1 MAEDSQYKGELLNK
15 RAIKLLNLFSWDMIG
30 DSGMD
35 LEGSDGEK
43 YGIDSLYSFKD
54 PAKDIPES
62 LILEA
67 KSYKTTSFSKSKL
80 QEWIDRLNI
89 KILELRNSEY
99 LIERFPIFKDIS
111 TLKIVLIFIWFD
123 DIENY
128 KEYRQKFLE
137 ILSEIK
143 VSSRTFRNGVYNK
156 IYVIDNDLISKLCS
170 LYTVVREFN
179 ENFKFYY
186 PSAFIHERAVQRS
199 AVLSLD
205 YFFSKFILGQL
216 KSSGKRYDTNIV
228 FYWGELDVRSF
239 EMLKSILKSYSFVDQ
254 EFKLVIYKYKRD
266 DDEFRKILPQIKKS
280 YENENIEFDI
290 KDMNSC
296 TELPTFI
303 IND

>member
-1 MAEDSQYKGELLNK
+1 MAEDSQYKGELWNK

-111 TLKIVLIFIWFD
+111 TLKIGLIFIWFD

-216 KSSGKRYDTNIV
+216 KSSGKRCDTNIV

-296 TELPTFI
+296 TELPIFI

>member
-1 MAEDSQYKGELLNK
+1 MAEDSQYKGELWNK

-111 TLKIVLIFIWFD
+111 TLKIGLIFIWFD

-266 DDEFRKILPQIKKS
+266 DDEFRKILSQIKKS

>member
-1 MAEDSQYKGELLNK
+1 MAEDSQYKGELWNK

-111 TLKIVLIFIWFD
+111 TLKIGLIFIWFD

-296 TELPTFI
+296 TELPIFI

>member
-1 MAEDSQYKGELLNK
+1 MAEDSQYKGELWNK

-111 TLKIVLIFIWFD
+111 TLKIGLIFIWFD

-290 KDMNSC
+290 KDMNS
-296 TELPTFI
+296 
-303 IND
+303 

>member
-1 MAEDSQYKGELLNK
+1 MAEDSQYKGELWNK
-15 RAIKLLNLFSWDMIG
+15 RAIKLLNLLSWDMIG

-35 LEGSDGEK
+35 LEGSDGKK

-67 KSYKTTSFSKSKL
+67 KSYKTTSFSKSKF
-80 QEWIDRLNI
+80 QEWIDRLNV

-111 TLKIVLIFIWFD
+111 TLKIGLIFIWFD

-128 KEYRQKFLE
+128 KVYRPEFLE

-170 LYTVVREFN
+170 LYTVIKEFG

-199 AVLSLD
+199 AILSLD

-228 FYWGELDVRSF
+228 FYWGELDMRSF

-254 EFKLVIYKYKRD
+254 EFKLLIYKYKRD

-290 KDMNSC
+290 KEMNSC

>member
-1 MAEDSQYKGELLNK
+1 MAEDSQYKGELWNK

-111 TLKIVLIFIWFD
+111 ILKIGLIFIWFD

>member
-1 MAEDSQYKGELLNK
+1 MAEDSQYKGELWNK

-80 QEWIDRLNI
+80 QEQIDRLNI

-111 TLKIVLIFIWFD
+111 TLKIGLIFIWFD

>member
-1 MAEDSQYKGELLNK
+1 MAEDSQYKGELWNK

-43 YGIDSLYSFKD
+43 YGIDSSYSFKD

-111 TLKIVLIFIWFD
+111 TLKIGLIFIWFD

>member
-1 MAEDSQYKGELLNK
+1 MAEDSQYKGELWNK

-111 TLKIVLIFIWFD
+111 TLKIGLIFIWFD

-179 ENFKFYY
+179 ENFN
-186 PSAFIHERAVQRS
+186 
-199 AVLSLD
+199 L
-205 YFFSKFILGQL
+205 
-216 KSSGKRYDTNIV
+216 N
-228 FYWGELDVRSF
+228 
-239 EMLKSILKSYSFVDQ
+239 
-254 EFKLVIYKYKRD
+254 
-266 DDEFRKILPQIKKS
+266 
-280 YENENIEFDI
+280 
-290 KDMNSC
+290 NS
-296 TELPTFI
+296 
-303 IND
+303 

>member
-1 MAEDSQYKGELLNK
+1 MAEDSQYKGELWNK

-111 TLKIVLIFIWFD
+111 TLKIGLIFIWFD

-170 LYTVVREFN
+170 LYNVVREFN

-296 TELPTFI
+296 TELPIFI

>member
-1 MAEDSQYKGELLNK
+1 
-15 RAIKLLNLFSWDMIG
+15 MIG

-111 TLKIVLIFIWFD
+111 TLKIGLIFIWFD

>member
-1 MAEDSQYKGELLNK
+1 MAEDSQYKGELWNK

-54 PAKDIPES
+54 SAKDIPES

-111 TLKIVLIFIWFD
+111 TLKIGLIFIWFD

>member
-1 MAEDSQYKGELLNK
+1 MAEDSQYKGELWNK

-111 TLKIVLIFIWFD
+111 TLKIGLIFIWFD

-266 DDEFRKILPQIKKS
+266 DDEFRKILPQIKNS

-290 KDMNSC
+290 KDMNS
-296 TELPTFI
+296 
-303 IND
+303 

>member
-1 MAEDSQYKGELLNK
+1 MAEDSQYKGELWNK

-111 TLKIVLIFIWFD
+111 TLKIGLIFIWFD
-123 DIENY
+123 DIESY

>member
-1 MAEDSQYKGELLNK
+1 MAEDSQYKGELWNK

-67 KSYKTTSFSKSKL
+67 KSYKTTSFNKSKL
-80 QEWIDRLNI
+80 QEWIDRLNV

-111 TLKIVLIFIWFD
+111 TLKIGLIFIWFD

-128 KEYRQKFLE
+128 KVYRPKFLE

-170 LYTVVREFN
+170 LYTVIKEFN

-199 AVLSLD
+199 AILSLD

-228 FYWGELDVRSF
+228 FYWGELDMRSF

>member
-1 MAEDSQYKGELLNK
+1 MAEDSQYKGELWNK

-111 TLKIVLIFIWFD
+111 TLKIGLIFIWFD

-156 IYVIDNDLISKLCS
+156 VYVIDNDLISKLCS

>member
-1 MAEDSQYKGELLNK
+1 MAEDSQYKGELWNK

-111 TLKIVLIFIWFD
+111 TLKIGLIFIWFD

-128 KEYRQKFLE
+128 KVYRPKFLE

-170 LYTVVREFN
+170 LYTVIKEFN

>member
-1 MAEDSQYKGELLNK
+1 MAEDSQYKGELWNK

-111 TLKIVLIFIWFD
+111 TLKIGLIFIWFD

-205 YFFSKFILGQL
+205 YFFPKFILGQL

>member
-1 MAEDSQYKGELLNK
+1 MAEDSQYKGELWNK

-43 YGIDSLYSFKD
+43 YGIDSLYSLKD

-111 TLKIVLIFIWFD
+111 TLKIGLIFIWFD

>member
-1 MAEDSQYKGELLNK
+1 MGYD
-15 RAIKLLNLFSWDMIG
+15 G

-111 TLKIVLIFIWFD
+111 TLKIGLIFIWFD

>member
-1 MAEDSQYKGELLNK
+1 
-15 RAIKLLNLFSWDMIG
+15 MIG

-99 LIERFPIFKDIS
+99 IIERFPIFKDIS
-111 TLKIVLIFIWFD
+111 TLKIGLIFIWFD

-296 TELPTFI
+296 TELPIFI

>member
-1 MAEDSQYKGELLNK
+1 MAEDSQYKGELWNK

-111 TLKIVLIFIWFD
+111 TLKIGLIFIWFD

>member
-1 MAEDSQYKGELLNK
+1 MAEDSQYKGELWNK

-111 TLKIVLIFIWFD
+111 SLKIRLIFIWFD

-296 TELPTFI
+296 TELPIFI

>member
-1 MAEDSQYKGELLNK
+1 MAEDSQYKGELWNK

-89 KILELRNSEY
+89 KIIELRNSEY

-111 TLKIVLIFIWFD
+111 TLKIGLIFIWFD

>member
-1 MAEDSQYKGELLNK
+1 MAEDSQYKGELWNK

-111 TLKIVLIFIWFD
+111 TLKIGLIFIWFD

-186 PSAFIHERAVQRS
+186 PSAFIHERAVQRR

>member
-1 MAEDSQYKGELLNK
+1 MAEDSQYKGELWNK

-111 TLKIVLIFIWFD
+111 TLKIGLIFIWFD

-296 TELPTFI
+296 TEVPTFI

>member
-1 MAEDSQYKGELLNK
+1 MAEDSQYKGELWNK

-54 PAKDIPES
+54 PAKDFPES

-111 TLKIVLIFIWFD
+111 TLKIGLIFIWFD

>member
-1 MAEDSQYKGELLNK
+1 MAEDSQYKGELWNK

-111 TLKIVLIFIWFD
+111 TLKIGLIFIWFD

-205 YFFSKFILGQL
+205 YFFSKFILGHL

-290 KDMNSC
+290 KDMNSFK
-296 TELPTFI
+296 ELPTFI

>member
-1 MAEDSQYKGELLNK
+1 MAEDSQYKGELWNK

-111 TLKIVLIFIWFD
+111 TLKIGLIFIWFD

-239 EMLKSILKSYSFVDQ
+239 EMLKSYSFVDQ

>member
-1 MAEDSQYKGELLNK
+1 MAEDSQYKGELWNK

-67 KSYKTTSFSKSKL
+67 KSYKATSFSKSKL

-111 TLKIVLIFIWFD
+111 TLKIGLIFIWFD

>member
-1 MAEDSQYKGELLNK
+1 MAEDSQYKGELWNK

-111 TLKIVLIFIWFD
+111 TLKIGLIFIWFD

-280 YENENIEFDI
+280 YEN
-290 KDMNSC
+290 
-296 TELPTFI
+296 
-303 IND
+303 

>member
-1 MAEDSQYKGELLNK
+1 MAEDSQYKGELWNK
-15 RAIKLLNLFSWDMIG
+15 RAIKLLNLLSWDMIG

-99 LIERFPIFKDIS
+99 LIERFPICKDIS
-111 TLKIVLIFIWFD
+111 TLKIGLIFIWFD

-296 TELPTFI
+296 TELPIFI

>member
-1 MAEDSQYKGELLNK
+1 MAEDSQYKGELWNK

-111 TLKIVLIFIWFD
+111 TLKIGLIFIWFD

-228 FYWGELDVRSF
+228 FYWGELDVCSF

>member
-1 MAEDSQYKGELLNK
+1 MAEDSQYKGELWNK

-111 TLKIVLIFIWFD
+111 TLKIGLIFIWFD

-128 KEYRQKFLE
+128 KEYRQKFLK

>member
-1 MAEDSQYKGELLNK
+1 MAEDSQYKGELWNK
-15 RAIKLLNLFSWDMIG
+15 RAIKLLNLFSWDMIR

-67 KSYKTTSFSKSKL
+67 KSYKTTSFNKSKL
-80 QEWIDRLNI
+80 QEWIDRLNV

-111 TLKIVLIFIWFD
+111 TLKIGLIFIWFD

-128 KEYRQKFLE
+128 KVYRPKFLE

-170 LYTVVREFN
+170 LYTVIKEFN

-199 AVLSLD
+199 AILSLD

-228 FYWGELDVRSF
+228 FYWGELDMRSF

>member
-1 MAEDSQYKGELLNK
+1 MAEDSQYKGELWNK

-111 TLKIVLIFIWFD
+111 TLKIGLIFIWFD

-290 KDMNSC
+290 KDMNSVLC
-296 TELPTFI
+296 I
-303 IND
+303 